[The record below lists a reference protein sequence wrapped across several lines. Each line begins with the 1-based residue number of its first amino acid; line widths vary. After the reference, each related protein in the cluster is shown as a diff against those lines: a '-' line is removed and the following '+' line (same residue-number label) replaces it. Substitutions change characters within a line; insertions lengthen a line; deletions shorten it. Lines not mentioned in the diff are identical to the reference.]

1 MLIRCKNLI
10 IPLVFAAVA
19 FGYEPSSYE
28 LMGIE
33 ANLEPLDV
41 KVLVVERSASA
52 DASAADYLPDISLP
66 IYDMADITASA
77 ANGAGS
83 FSAHANAVCSML
95 AGVGRPFYGAEQVD
109 YLAPLAGA
117 RLQIV
122 EYWDF
127 LAANV
132 AAQRFEERPDV
143 ITMSL
148 GSTLEDWWTKGA
160 ERLVSEYDTVA
171 FASIGNGDDILGFCL
186 YPGASANFIG
196 VGVALEKDF
205 PSLSGELLGT
215 EGSSSFSTDSTVVK
229 PDLVAPGNFLVS
241 GIDGHMYLTGSYSS
255 FASPAAAAAGALL
268 IDEIKTHYTP
278 AKGNISSL
286 VRAIL
291 CDSARKGRYWH
302 KGLWSAEDDDTAV
315 YDSRQGAG
323 LVDLAAAQERLRAG
337 RADAVSQDSTGR
349 WDEATISKGAIRY
362 YPLSVNEDERYISAT
377 LCWKRT
383 YNATFPYSASA
394 EDSNLRLELFGR
406 ASDGGWILLAVSDS
420 AAANTEHIFTSVA
433 QGFAD
438 YRVAVLYS
446 DADACSADAA
456 VDYAIAFGARPM
468 PEDWKGWL
476 DTNSDSKLDFN
487 DVALALATGSEPAV
501 ADINGDGTGDFNDIM
516 FQLGEIV
523 KTLDKM
529 ETE

>member
-1 MLIRCKNLI
+1 MSICRKYLFMNA
-10 IPLVFAAVA
+10 VFAAAA

-41 KVLVVERSASA
+41 NVLVVERSISA
-52 DASAADYLPDISLP
+52 DASAADYLPDTSLP
-66 IYDMADITASA
+66 IYSMADIAASA
-77 ANGAGS
+77 GNGAGS

-95 AGVGRPFYGAEQVD
+95 AGVGRPFYGADQVD

-117 RLQIV
+117 RLQV
-122 EYWDF
+122 AEYWNF

-160 ERLVSEYDTVA
+160 ERLASEYDSAA
-171 FASIGNGDDILGFCL
+171 FASIGNGDDILGLCL

-205 PSLSGELLGT
+205 PSLSGELLGPD
-215 EGSSSFSTDSTVVK
+215 GSSSFSTDSSLVK

-241 GIDGHMYLTGSYSS
+241 DLGGQMYLTGSYSS

-268 IDEIKTHYTP
+268 IDEIKADYPST
-278 AKGNISSL
+278 KGNISNL

-302 KGLWSAEDDDTAV
+302 KGLWSADDDNTAV
-315 YDSRQGAG
+315 FDSRQGAG
-323 LVDLAAAQERLRAG
+323 LVDLTAARERLRAG
-337 RADAVSQDSTGR
+337 RADAASEDSAGR
-349 WDEATISKGAIRY
+349 WDEDAISKGAIRY
-362 YPLSVNEDERYISAT
+362 YPLSISEDERYISAT
-377 LCWKRT
+377 LCWKRS
-383 YNATFPYSASA
+383 YNASFPYSASA
-394 EDSNLRLELFGR
+394 DAANLRLELFGR